1 MHCVPY
7 LSWGVH
13 YMDGCLWY
21 CCDTGPGPPVGTNIS
36 QCGKSVPLGPWL
48 DTSWAPWTQ
57 GPLVNWITRMLLMS
71 EELAKEQCWPRP
83 SASITN
89 PLLPLSPS
97 TLTGLKETR
106 AKPCSTKL
114 GQKNTMYVK
123 CANGFRA
130 SKIYKTS
137 RQKGLWLS
145 CNQYATVLLAL
156 KWRFSQLKNS
166 GLYFSSVHGLLFVSQ
181 ERDPY
186 FFCWVCLWCNSFKRL
201 I

>member
-1 MHCVPY
+1 MV
-7 LSWGVH
+7 V
-13 YMDGCLWY
+13 
-21 CCDTGPGPPVGTNIS
+21 CDTVVSTGPGPPVGTNIS
-36 QCGKSVPLGPWL
+36 QLWEVGPTWPLVGHFL
-48 DTSWAPWTQ
+48 SPWTQ

-145 CNQYATVLLAL
+145 CNQYANRVAGFEIDVFLN
-156 KWRFSQLKNS
+156 WRIVGCTSAVCMVFCLFPKKDIHIFLQ
-166 GLYFSSVHGLLFVSQ
+166 SVFMVQ
-181 ERDPY
+181 
-186 FFCWVCLWCNSFKRL
+186 FF
-201 I
+201 